1 MTRLL
6 ALGIAAVLGMAV
18 AMPLLTGALG
28 PAWGLGLGMALYWLG
43 FCIPMALSAGRAGLR
58 RRMALSTGGRPV
70 YWALL
75 AAQVAAVAVVSALIL
90 PEGAP
95 AWIFPVALAAA
106 LVNGTLEEA
115 AWRAAPLEVMAGRI
129 GPFVAMQ
136 GLFGLWH
143 VSLGLAQGI
152 QHHGGMANLVA
163 GGLGLG
169 AFWAVI
175 AWRTG
180 RAGPGA
186 LAHVLTNA
194 VAFPV
199 SLALTWG

>member
-1 MTRLL
+1 M
-6 ALGIAAVLGMAV
+6 
-18 AMPLLTGALG
+18 
-28 PAWGLGLGMALYWLG
+28 
-43 FCIPMALSAGRAGLR
+43 
-58 RRMALSTGGRPV
+58 
-70 YWALL
+70 
-75 AAQVAAVAVVSALIL
+75 
-90 PEGAP
+90 
-95 AWIFPVALAAA
+95 
-106 LVNGTLEEA
+106 NGTLEEA
-115 AWRAAPLEVMAGRI
+115 AWRAAPLEVMAGRL